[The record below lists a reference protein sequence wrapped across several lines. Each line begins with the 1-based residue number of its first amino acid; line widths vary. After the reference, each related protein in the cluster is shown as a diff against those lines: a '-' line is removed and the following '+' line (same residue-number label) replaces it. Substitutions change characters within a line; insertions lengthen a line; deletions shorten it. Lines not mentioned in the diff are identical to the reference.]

1 LPEARGSGAEGSGAG
16 SGGRRRRPASS
27 RTEKSAGAA
36 PTKAAG
42 TAKAAGKA
50 KSSGKA
56 SGGASG
62 SGKASAA
69 GQSSGAAKAV
79 AKASAAAKA
88 GGSSSSGARSG
99 GASAVRVVFLG
110 GLGEIGR
117 NCACIE
123 VDGRILVLDVGI
135 MFPDPDMPGV
145 DLVLPDF
152 TYLREN
158 AARVDGVILTH
169 GHEDHTGGLAY
180 LLRDFPVDVYGSE
193 LTLSLARS
201 RVDEAGMAS
210 RAKFIPVRDH
220 ERRRIGP
227 CDVEFIPVT
236 HSVPHA
242 FATAFHTPQGIILHS
257 GDFKIDLHPVDGRR
271 TDLARMGSLASDPG
285 IRLLLVDSTN
295 AEEPGFTASESTVG
309 ATLEKVF
316 LARPDH
322 RFVVTCFASHIHRVQ
337 QVADAAVAQG
347 RVVATLGR
355 SMQKNVALARK
366 LDLLHIPDSA
376 IVDIEDVDDYP
387 PGRVCVISTG
397 SQGEPMSALSR
408 LATGENRFFKLQRDD
423 VVVISAHPIPGNEW
437 SVGRVID
444 SLHRL
449 GVEVIHSGVEN
460 VHVSGHAKQGE
471 LAMLMSVTRPEFLI
485 PVHGEYR
492 HMANQ
497 VRLAASMDIDGDRV
511 LLCEDGDAVR
521 LDDTGMHRDGSVP
534 GGYLFVDGSSVGD
547 IGHGVL
553 RDRMVLAEEGVVMAV
568 ATVDLKQG
576 EVVGAPQ
583 IVTRGWAYDQD
594 TDALLEQART
604 EVTRALEQALS
615 SGSSDHE
622 TLNRVARK
630 ALGKLVGE
638 RTRQR
643 PMIVPVIVTV

>member
-1 LPEARGSGAEGSGAG
+1 
-16 SGGRRRRPASS
+16 
-27 RTEKSAGAA
+27 
-36 PTKAAG
+36 
-42 TAKAAGKA
+42 
-50 KSSGKA
+50 
-56 SGGASG
+56 
-62 SGKASAA
+62 
-69 GQSSGAAKAV
+69 
-79 AKASAAAKA
+79 
-88 GGSSSSGARSG
+88 
-99 GASAVRVVFLG
+99 
-110 GLGEIGR
+110 
-117 NCACIE
+117 
-123 VDGRILVLDVGI
+123 
-135 MFPDPDMPGV
+135 M
-145 DLVLPDF
+145 
-152 TYLREN
+152 
-158 AARVDGVILTH
+158 
-169 GHEDHTGGLAY
+169 
-180 LLRDFPVDVYGSE
+180 
-193 LTLSLARS
+193 
-201 RVDEAGMAS
+201 
-210 RAKFIPVRDH
+210 
-220 ERRRIGP
+220 
-227 CDVEFIPVT
+227 
-236 HSVPHA
+236 
-242 FATAFHTPQGIILHS
+242 
-257 GDFKIDLHPVDGRR
+257 
-271 TDLARMGSLASDPG
+271 
-285 IRLLLVDSTN
+285 
-295 AEEPGFTASESTVG
+295 
-309 ATLEKVF
+309 
-316 LARPDH
+316 
-322 RFVVTCFASHIHRVQ
+322 
-337 QVADAAVAQG
+337 
-347 RVVATLGR
+347 
-355 SMQKNVALARK
+355 
-366 LDLLHIPDSA
+366 
-376 IVDIEDVDDYP
+376 
-387 PGRVCVISTG
+387 
-397 SQGEPMSALSR
+397 
-408 LATGENRFFKLQRDD
+408 
-423 VVVISAHPIPGNEW
+423 VISAHPIPGNEW

-521 LDDTGMHRDGSVP
+521 LDDSGMHRDGSVP

-576 EVVGAPQ
+576 EVVGVPQ

>member
-1 LPEARGSGAEGSGAG
+1 LPDGERNRRRSGGAGAKGSGAKGSAPK
-16 SGGRRRRPASS
+16 PA
-27 RTEKSAGAA
+27 K
-36 PTKAAG
+36 
-42 TAKAAGKA
+42 
-50 KSSGKA
+50 
-56 SGGASG
+56 
-62 SGKASAA
+62 
-69 GQSSGAAKAV
+69 
-79 AKASAAAKA
+79 SAAAKSGA
-88 GGSSSSGARSG
+88 QPKGSSGQQPGKAKGSRKEPGKRVARDTG

-158 AARVDGVILTH
+158 AHRVDGVILTH

-180 LLRDFPVDVYGSE
+180 LLRDFPVPVYGSE
-193 LTLSLARS
+193 LTLALARN
-201 RVDEAGMAS
+201 RVDEAGMAD
-210 RAKFIPVRDH
+210 RAEFIPVVDG

-271 TDLARMGSLASDPG
+271 TDLARMGALANDPG
-285 IRLLLVDSTN
+285 IRLLLADSTN

-309 ATLEKVF
+309 ETLRKVF
-316 LARPDH
+316 LARPDR

-337 QVADAAVAQG
+337 QVADAAVAGG
-347 RVVATLGR
+347 RSVATLGR
-355 SMQKNVALARK
+355 SMQKNVALARR
-366 LDLLHIPDSA
+366 LGLLHIPDHA
-376 IVDIEDVDDYP
+376 LVDVEDIDDLD
-387 PGRVCVISTG
+387 PGQVCVISTG

-408 LATGENRFFKLQRDD
+408 LAAGENRFFRLREDD

-444 SLHRL
+444 SLHRR
-449 GVEVIHSGVEN
+449 GVEVIHSGVES
-460 VHVSGHAKQGE
+460 VHVSGHARQGE
-471 LAMLMSVTRPEFLI
+471 LAMLMSVTRPEYFI

-492 HMANQ
+492 HMANH
-497 VRLAASMDIDGDRV
+497 VRLAASMGIAGDRAV
-511 LLCEDGDAVR
+511 LCEDGDAVR
-521 LDDTGMHRDGSVP
+521 LDGAGLKRDGTVP

-568 ATVDLKQG
+568 ATVDLKRS
-576 EVVGAPQ
+576 EVVGTPQ
-583 IVTRGWAYDQD
+583 IVTRGWAYDHD
-594 TDALLEQART
+594 TEALLDEARDQ
-604 EVTRALEQALS
+604 VTRALEQALTA
-615 SGSSDHE
+615 GNNDHE
-622 TLNRVARK
+622 NLNRVARK
-630 ALGKLVGE
+630 ALGRLVGD

>member
-1 LPEARGSGAEGSGAG
+1 MNNQEARRGAG
-16 SGGRRRRPASS
+16 GQGPNGPKAG
-27 RTEKSAGAA
+27 RTEKASGSR
-36 PTKAAG
+36 K
-42 TAKAAGKA
+42 KQ
-50 KSSGKA
+50 SSGTTEARAKKQGGGADQGQQAATRAARRSA
-56 SGGASG
+56 SGGG
-62 SGKASAA
+62 
-69 GQSSGAAKAV
+69 GAD
-79 AKASAAAKA
+79 
-88 GGSSSSGARSG
+88 GSS
-99 GASAVRVVFLG
+99 VRIVFLG

-145 DLVLPDF
+145 DLVLPDL

-158 AARVDGVILTH
+158 ADRVDGVILTH

-180 LLRDFPVDVYGSE
+180 LLRDFPVSVYGSE
-193 LTLSLARS
+193 LTLALARN
-201 RVDEAGMAS
+201 RVDEAGMS
-210 RAKFIPVRDH
+210 ERARFIPVKDG

-271 TDLARMGSLASDPG
+271 TDLARMGALASDPG
-285 IRLLLVDSTN
+285 IRLLLIDSTN
-295 AEEPGFTASESTVG
+295 AEEPGFTPSESTVG
-309 ATLEKVF
+309 ATLRKVF
-316 LARPDH
+316 LARPDR
-322 RFVVTCFASHIHRVQ
+322 RFIVTCFASHIHRVQ
-337 QVADAAVAQG
+337 QVADAAIAGG
-347 RVVATLGR
+347 RKVATLGR

-366 LDLLHIPDSA
+366 LGLLHIPDASL
-376 IVDIEDVDDYP
+376 IDVEDVDRLED
-387 PGRVCVISTG
+387 GQVCVISTG
-397 SQGEPMSALSR
+397 SQGEPMSALSK
-408 LATGENRFFKLQRDD
+408 LATGENRFFKLRAED

-449 GVEVIHSGVEN
+449 NVEVIHSGVDS
-460 VHVSGHAKQGE
+460 VHVSGHARQGE
-471 LAMLMSVTRPEFLI
+471 LATMMSVTDPEFVI

-497 VRLAASMDIDGDRV
+497 VRVAESMGIVGNRV

-521 LDDTGMHRDGSVP
+521 LDAKGLHRDGSVP

-568 ATVDLKQG
+568 ATVDLKRG

-583 IVTRGWAYDQD
+583 IVTRGWAYDHD
-594 TDALLEQART
+594 TEILLDEARVQ
-604 EVTRALEQALS
+604 VTKALEQALS

-622 TLNRVARK
+622 NLNRVARK
-630 ALGKLVGE
+630 ALGRLVGD